1 MLELYIGNMKA
12 DLTGQESILTQKTRT
27 DYTNPTVVKNSFT
40 KTVSLPGTKANSF
53 IFNFL
58 WKLDRVQTVE
68 DFNPSRR
75 VPFTLTENG
84 NLIESG
90 YIKLDKINK
99 TYDTVSYDCTL
110 FGELGNILYELS
122 YKVNEETGDV
132 TPLTLGDLDYH
143 ITDDTLTRTGR
154 LDFYIGIH
162 AVLTAW
168 NHLDKTDEDDSIFNT
183 LNFAICNNGIPKA
196 DNFDPKKMMTSIL
209 GSDYTTRKA
218 AVNWDGTD
226 YDREAFPTSKE
237 VDGTSYSYIDTM
249 LSRFDQK
256 EQLALMEMDNGIS
269 CIEARDFR
277 SYLQR
282 PILRLKAVFEAIGR
296 YLNEH
301 LGWTLDITDDFFTG
315 EEFLNSWITLS
326 MLYEINP
333 KVETGTYF
341 TQKELLSNTSSPASY
356 LVSYCKSYGIYIDPD
371 IQAKTLRLIRLPHFF
386 TGEEENLIVDQ
397 GQQMEIT
404 PLSFD
409 KSAYT
414 FDFAEGEGQFL
425 KKYKDTYG
433 VAYGT
438 KRVNTGYRFDASVAP
453 YITNNIFKTA
463 ADTIEQSA
471 YFHYNYDGG
480 VGNTGNTDV
489 SNEYPIAVGALTKAP
504 KYSLFRVDSNHYPVS
519 NEDGTV
525 DRYGAEMTKNTTTKT
540 PDDIWGYMYA
550 TNKWSGLQ
558 RGIYQ
563 DALARLQFHDE
574 KGEAKD
580 GKNVL
585 IRYNGKV
592 RVHAGWCKSYDST
605 SETTKSENT
614 KFIDYTDTYGRGI
627 VKYLISDDSYMVKS
641 VLGTNCYY
649 DIPSPIETPFNMF
662 ASRLDELPTFNRV
675 KIDYGSF
682 TYNPA
687 ERHDN
692 WIGASITRVGSATVD
707 YSGQEYVTVNYPD
720 SSSYVYWHFANFER
734 NHKYLIVSKM
744 ICRSSYYYLGFRNY
758 ETLYSRATAGVTGGY
773 KGWEISAAVVSSA
786 DSSGYFRPRQSG
798 NNTMSIAWYTVIDL
812 TNLGLTNLTA
822 EEGIKFFKF
831 DQYNNYGT
839 PYFVT
844 STLDFGVSREI
855 GVPATIILPNSD
867 IYNRIWSRYIADVY
881 SIDTRIIKG
890 KVYLP
895 NIQDSFRKFYYY
907 DNATWILSSIQD
919 WNNETKL
926 CTGTFTKVNDK
937 QNYLND

>member
-27 DYTNPTVVKNSFT
+27 DYTNPTIVKNSFT

-132 TPLTLGDLDYH
+132 TPLTLGDLDYNMKKGELFPSGNIDFE
-143 ITDDTLTRTGR
+143 ITRDLVKR
-154 LDFYIGIH
+154 
-162 AVLTAW
+162 AW
-168 NHLDKTDEDDSIFNT
+168 DHLDITDEDNSPFNT
-183 LNFAICNNGIPKA
+183 LNFAICNNGVPKA

-226 YDREAFPTSKE
+226 YARDAFPTSKE
-237 VDGTSYSYIDTM
+237 VTKDEIYSYIDTFQT
-249 LSRFDQK
+249 SFDQQ
-256 EQLALMEMDNGIS
+256 EHLALMEMDKGIS

-296 YLNEH
+296 YLNKH
-301 LGWTLDITDDFFTG
+301 LGWTLDITDDFFTR

-480 VGNTGNTDV
+480 VGNTNV
-489 SNEYPIAVGALTKAP
+489 ANEYPIAVAALTKAP
-504 KYSLFRVDSNHYPVS
+504 KYSLFRVNSNHFPVF

-525 DRYGAEMTKNTTTKT
+525 DKYEAEMTKNTTTKT

-558 RGIYQ
+558 KGIYQ
-563 DALARLQFHDE
+563 DTLARLQFVDE

-580 GKNVL
+580 GKDVL

-605 SETTKSENT
+605 PGTTKSENT
-614 KFIDYTDTYGRGI
+614 KFIDYTDTDGRGI
-627 VKYLISDDSYMVKS
+627 VKYLISDDSYIVKS

-649 DIPSPIETPFNMF
+649 DIPSPVAEAPHKLL

-682 TYNPA
+682 FYNPA

-692 WIGASITRVGSATVD
+692 WFGASITRVGSATTD

-720 SSSYVYWHFANFER
+720 SSSYVYWHFANFEQ
-734 NHKYLIVSKM
+734 NHKYFIVSKM

-758 ETLYSRATAGVTGGY
+758 ETLYSRATARVTGGY
-773 KGWEISAAVVSSA
+773 RGWEISAAVVSSTA
-786 DSSGYFRPRQSG
+786 KSNYLRPRQSG

-855 GVPATIILPNSD
+855 GIPATIILPNSD
-867 IYNRIWSRYIADVY
+867 IYNRYWSRYIADVY

-937 QNYLND
+937 QNYLKD

>member
-27 DYTNPTVVKNSFT
+27 DYTNPTIVKNSFT

-122 YKVNEETGDV
+122 YKFDEETGDV
-132 TPLTLGDLDYH
+132 TPLTLGDLDYNMKH
-143 ITDDTLTRTGR
+143 TPSGNIDFEISLR
-154 LDFYIGIH
+154 LVRDG
-162 AVLTAW
+162 W
-168 NHLDKTDEDDSIFNT
+168 DHLDKTDEDDSGYNT
-183 LNFAICNNGIPKA
+183 LNFAICRHGIPKA

-237 VDGTSYSYIDTM
+237 VDGISYSYIDTM
-249 LSRFDQK
+249 LSRMDQS
-256 EQLALMEMDNGIS
+256 EQLALMEMDKGIS

-296 YLNEH
+296 YLNKH
-301 LGWTLDITDDFFTG
+301 LGWTLDITDDFFTR

-333 KVETGTYF
+333 KVETGTLF

-480 VGNTGNTDV
+480 AGNTNV
-489 SNEYPIAVGALTKAP
+489 ANEYPIAVAALTKAP
-504 KYSLFRVDSNHYPVS
+504 KYSLFRVDSKHHPVF

-525 DRYGAEMTKNTTTKT
+525 DRYEAEMTKNTTTGT

-558 RGIYQ
+558 KGIYQ
-563 DALARLQFHDE
+563 DTLARLQFHDE

-605 SETTKSENT
+605 PETTKSENT
-614 KFIDYTDTYGRGI
+614 KFIDYTDTDGRGI

-649 DIPSPIETPFNMF
+649 DIPSPAETPYNLF

-682 TYNPA
+682 FYNPA

-692 WIGASITRVGSATVD
+692 WIGANITRIGSATTD

-720 SSSYVYWHFANFER
+720 SSSYVYWSFANFTR

-744 ICRSSYYYLGFRNY
+744 ICSSSYYDLGFRNY
-758 ETLYSRATAGVTGGY
+758 ETLYSRATAVTTGGY
-773 KGWEISAAVVSSA
+773 KGWKISAAVVSSTTE
-786 DSSGYFRPRQSG
+786 SNYLRPRQSG
-798 NNTMSIAWYTVIDL
+798 NNTMNIAWYTVIDL

-855 GVPATIILPNSD
+855 GIPATIILPNSD
-867 IYNRIWSRYIADVY
+867 IYNRYWNRYIADVY

>member
-27 DYTNPTVVKNSFT
+27 DYTNPTVIKNSFT

-122 YKVNEETGDV
+122 YKVDEETGDV
-132 TPLTLGDLDYH
+132 TPLTLGDLDYNMKEFSRSGNIDFA
-143 ITDDTLTRTGR
+143 ITLGLVRDGWD
-154 LDFYIGIH
+154 
-162 AVLTAW
+162 
-168 NHLDKTDEDDSIFNT
+168 HLDKTDEDDSGYNT
-183 LNFAICNNGIPKA
+183 FNFAICSNGVPKA

-226 YDREAFPTSKE
+226 YARDAFPTSKE
-237 VDGTSYSYIDTM
+237 ADGTSYSYIDTINAGIE
-249 LSRFDQK
+249 K
-256 EQLALMEMDNGIS
+256 LALMEMDNGIS

-296 YLNEH
+296 YLNKH

-356 LVSYCKSYGIYIDPD
+356 LISYCKSYGIYIDPD

-489 SNEYPIAVGALTKAP
+489 SNEYPIAVAALTKAP
-504 KYSLFRVDSNHYPVS
+504 KYSLFRVDSKHHPVF

-558 RGIYQ
+558 KGIYQ
-563 DALARLQFHDE
+563 DTLARLQFCDE

-592 RVHAGWCKSYDST
+592 RVHAGWCKSYDSIPG
-605 SETTKSENT
+605 TTKSENT
-614 KFIDYTDTYGRGI
+614 EFIDYTDTGGRGI

-641 VLGTNCYY
+641 VLGTHCYY
-649 DIPSPIETPFNMF
+649 DIPSPAETPYNLF

-692 WIGASITRVGSATVD
+692 WIGARITRVGSATTD

-758 ETLYSRATAGVTGGY
+758 ETLYSRATARVTGGY
-773 KGWEISAAVVSSA
+773 WGWEISAAVVSSA

-855 GVPATIILPNSD
+855 GIPATIILPNSD
-867 IYNRIWSRYIADVY
+867 IYNRYWSRYIADVY

-937 QNYLND
+937 QNYLKD

>member
-27 DYTNPTVVKNSFT
+27 DYTNPTIVKNSFT

-122 YKVNEETGDV
+122 YKFDEETGDV
-132 TPLTLGDLDYH
+132 TPLTLGDLDYNMKH
-143 ITDDTLTRTGR
+143 TPSGNIDFEISLR
-154 LDFYIGIH
+154 LVRDG
-162 AVLTAW
+162 W
-168 NHLDKTDEDDSIFNT
+168 DHLDKTDEDDSGYNT

-237 VDGTSYSYIDTM
+237 VDGISYSYIDTM
-249 LSRFDQK
+249 LSRMDQS
-256 EQLALMEMDNGIS
+256 EQLALMEMDKGIS

-296 YLNEH
+296 YLNKH
-301 LGWTLDITDDFFTG
+301 LGWTLDITDDFFTR

-333 KVETGTYF
+333 KVETGTLF

-480 VGNTGNTDV
+480 VGNTNV
-489 SNEYPIAVGALTKAP
+489 ANEYPIAVAALTKAP
-504 KYSLFRVDSNHYPVS
+504 KYSLFRVDSKHHPVF

-525 DRYGAEMTKNTTTKT
+525 DRYEAEMTKNTTTGT

-558 RGIYQ
+558 KGIYQ
-563 DALARLQFHDE
+563 DTLARLQFHDE

-605 SETTKSENT
+605 NDTTKSENT
-614 KFIDYTDTYGRGI
+614 KFIDYTDTDGRGI

-649 DIPSPIETPFNMF
+649 DIPSPAETPYNLF

-682 TYNPA
+682 FYNPA

-692 WIGASITRVGSATVD
+692 WIGANITRIGSATTD

-720 SSSYVYWHFANFER
+720 SSSYVYWSFANFTR

-744 ICRSSYYYLGFRNY
+744 ICSSSYYDLGFRNY
-758 ETLYSRATAGVTGGY
+758 ETLYSRATAVTTGGY
-773 KGWEISAAVVSSA
+773 KGWKISAAVVSSTTE
-786 DSSGYFRPRQSG
+786 SNYLRPRQSG
-798 NNTMSIAWYTVIDL
+798 NNTMNIAWYTVIDL

-855 GVPATIILPNSD
+855 GIPATIILPNSD
-867 IYNRIWSRYIADVY
+867 IYNRYWNRYIADVY

>member
-122 YKVNEETGDV
+122 YKVDEETGDV
-132 TPLTLGDLDYH
+132 TPLTLGDLKYNMKTPSGN
-143 ITDDTLTRTGR
+143 I
-154 LDFYIGIH
+154 DFEISLNLVKNG
-162 AVLTAW
+162 W
-168 NHLDKTDEDDSIFNT
+168 DHLDKTDEDDSGYNT
-183 LNFAICNNGIPKA
+183 FNFAICNNGVPKA
-196 DNFDPKKMMTSIL
+196 DNFDPKKMMTSIM

-226 YDREAFPTSKE
+226 YARDAFPTSKE

-249 LSRFDQK
+249 LSKMDQS
-256 EQLALMEMDNGIS
+256 EQLALMEMDKGIS

-333 KVETGTYF
+333 KVETGTRF

-480 VGNTGNTDV
+480 AGNGSV
-489 SNEYPIAVGALTKAP
+489 ANEYPIAVAALTKAP
-504 KYSLFRVDSNHYPVS
+504 KYSLFRVDSKHHPVF
-519 NEDGTV
+519 NEDGTA
-525 DRYGAEMTKNTTTKT
+525 DRYEAEMTKNTTTRT

-558 RGIYQ
+558 KGIYQ
-563 DALARLQFHDE
+563 DTLARLQFHDE

-592 RVHAGWCKSYDST
+592 RVHAGWCWSYDST
-605 SETTKSENT
+605 YDTTKSENT
-614 KFIDYTDTYGRGI
+614 KFIDYTDTDGRGI

-649 DIPSPIETPFNMF
+649 DIPSPTETPYGLFVR
-662 ASRLDELPTFNRV
+662 RLDELPTFNRV

-682 TYNPA
+682 YYCPS

-692 WIGASITRVGSATVD
+692 WIGAGITRVNSATTD
-707 YSGQEYVTVNYPD
+707 YSGQEYLTVNYPD
-720 SSSYVYWHFANFER
+720 SSSYVYWNFANFTR
-734 NHKYLIVSKM
+734 NHKYFIVSKM
-744 ICRSSYYYLGFRNY
+744 ICSSSYYYLGFLNY
-758 ETLYSRATAGVTGGY
+758 ETLYSRATAEITGSY
-773 KGWEISAAVVSSA
+773 RNWKISAAVVSSS
-786 DSSGYFRPRQSG
+786 DNSGRIRPRQSG
-798 NNTMSIAWYTVIDL
+798 NNTMNIAWYTVIDL

-855 GVPATIILPNSD
+855 GIPATIILPNSD
-867 IYNRIWSRYIADVY
+867 IYNRYWNRYIADVY

>member
-27 DYTNPTVVKNSFT
+27 DYTNPTIIKNSFT

-122 YKVNEETGDV
+122 YKVDEETGDV
-132 TPLTLGDLDYH
+132 TPLTLGDLDYNMKNTPSGN
-143 ITDDTLTRTGR
+143 I
-154 LDFYIGIH
+154 DFAISLNLVKSG
-162 AVLTAW
+162 W
-168 NHLDKTDEDDSIFNT
+168 DHLDKTDEDDSGYNT
-183 LNFAICNNGIPKA
+183 FNFAICSNGIPKA
-196 DNFDPKKMMTSIL
+196 DNFDPKKTMTSIL

-237 VDGTSYSYIDTM
+237 VDGISYSYINTK
-249 LSRFDQK
+249 FVKKDQT
-256 EQLALMEMDNGIS
+256 EYLALMEMENGIS

-296 YLNEH
+296 YLNKH
-301 LGWTLDITDDFFTG
+301 LGWTLDITDDFFTR

-333 KVETGTYF
+333 KVETGTLF

-414 FDFAEGEGQFL
+414 FDFAEGDGQFL

-480 VGNTGNTDV
+480 AGNTNV
-489 SNEYPIAVGALTKAP
+489 ANEYPIAVAALTKAP
-504 KYSLFRVDSNHYPVS
+504 KYSLFRVDSKHHPIF

-525 DRYGAEMTKNTTTKT
+525 DRYEAEMTKNTTTKT

-558 RGIYQ
+558 KGIYQ
-563 DALARLQFHDE
+563 DTLARLQFCDE

-580 GKNVL
+580 GKDVL

-605 SETTKSENT
+605 PETKKSENT
-614 KFIDYTDTYGRGI
+614 KFIDYTDTDGRGV
-627 VKYLISDDSYMVKS
+627 VKYLISDDTYTVKS

-649 DIPSPIETPFNMF
+649 DIPSPEEASEIPF

-682 TYNPA
+682 FYNPA

-692 WIGASITRVGSATVD
+692 WIGANITRIGSATTD
-707 YSGQEYVTVNYPD
+707 YSGQEYLTVNYPD
-720 SSSYVYWHFANFER
+720 SSSYVYWNFANFTR

-744 ICRSSYYYLGFRNY
+744 ICSSSYYYLGFLNY
-758 ETLYSRATAGVTGGY
+758 ETLYSRATAEITGSY
-773 KGWEISAAVVSSA
+773 RSWKISAAVVSSS
-786 DSSGYFRPRQSG
+786 DNSFDKPGKIRPRQSG
-798 NNTMSIAWYTVIDL
+798 NNTMNIAWYTVIDL

-855 GVPATIILPNSD
+855 GIPATIILPNSD
-867 IYNRIWSRYIADVY
+867 IYNRYWNRYIADVY

>member
-1 MLELYIGNMKA
+1 MK
-12 DLTGQESILTQKTRT
+12 
-27 DYTNPTVVKNSFT
+27 YT
-40 KTVSLPGTKANSF
+40 
-53 IFNFL
+53 
-58 WKLDRVQTVE
+58 
-68 DFNPSRR
+68 PS
-75 VPFTLTENG
+75 
-84 NLIESG
+84 
-90 YIKLDKINK
+90 
-99 TYDTVSYDCTL
+99 
-110 FGELGNILYELS
+110 GNIDFEISL
-122 YKVNEETGDV
+122 
-132 TPLTLGDLDYH
+132 
-143 ITDDTLTRTGR
+143 R
-154 LDFYIGIH
+154 LVRDG
-162 AVLTAW
+162 W
-168 NHLDKTDEDDSIFNT
+168 DHLDKTDEDDSDYNT

-196 DNFDPKKMMTSIL
+196 DNFDPKKTMTSIL

-249 LSRFDQK
+249 LSKNDQQ
-256 EQLALMEMDNGIS
+256 EQLALMEMDKGIS

-301 LGWTLDITDDFFTG
+301 LGWTLDITDDFFTR

-333 KVETGTYF
+333 KVETGTHF

-489 SNEYPIAVGALTKAP
+489 SNEYPIAVAALTKAP
-504 KYSLFRVDSNHYPVS
+504 KYSLFRVDSRHYPVL
-519 NEDGTV
+519 NADGTV
-525 DRYGAEMTKNTTTKT
+525 DRYGAEMTKNTTTRT

-558 RGIYQ
+558 KGIYQ
-563 DALARLQFHDE
+563 DTLARLQFCDE

-605 SETTKSENT
+605 PGTTKSENT
-614 KFIDYTDTYGRGI
+614 KFIDYTDADGRGI
-627 VKYLISDDSYMVKS
+627 VKYLISDDSYMIKT

-649 DIPSPIETPFNMF
+649 DIPSPTETPFNLF

-682 TYNPA
+682 FYNPA

-692 WIGASITRVGSATVD
+692 WIGARITRVGSATTD

-734 NHKYLIVSKM
+734 NHKYFIVSKM

-758 ETLYSRATAGVTGGY
+758 ETLYSRATARVTGGY
-773 KGWEISAAVVSSA
+773 LGWEISAAVVSSA
-786 DSSGYFRPRQSG
+786 DSSGYLRPRQSG
-798 NNTMSIAWYTVIDL
+798 NNTMNIAWYTVIDL

-855 GVPATIILPNSD
+855 GIPATIILPNSD
-867 IYNRIWSRYIADVY
+867 IYNRYWNRYIADVY